1 MNYKKGDLE
10 KYQLQIK
17 RQVKLGNMSKAKAV
31 VAILNYAS
39 VMFMPPRVWTNL
51 PKKNAF
57 LNFDVVMLLVEKT
70 KSEFKVT
77 MSE

>member
-17 RQVKLGNMSKAKAV
+17 RQVKLGNMSKAEAV

-39 VMFMPPRVWTNL
+39 AMFMPPTYEEQFM
-51 PKKNAF
+51 K
-57 LNFDVVMLLVEKT
+57 DQMLHSQEVL
-70 KSEFKVT
+70 
-77 MSE
+77 

>member
-17 RQVKLGNMSKAKAV
+17 RQVKLGNMSKAEAV

-39 VMFMPPRVWTNL
+39 AMFMPPTYEEQ
-51 PKKNAF
+51 F
-57 LNFDVVMLLVEKT
+57 MLDRKMEAQYDN
-70 KSEFKVT
+70 
-77 MSE
+77 